1 MQLGGDPDDQALH
14 HYVSLFGSQLGC
26 ASGFAFAETIG
37 RLECSIIG
45 TASPE
50 PIGGRT
56 GHSLASVQFSC
67 FGVDGLLKG
76 AVSTGSNI
84 SEWDGPQGTFLSA
97 GESYRAPGGLA
108 VTQLMEGTGSVIMKD
123 GDLLAPKP
131 LEKRSSSLLRAHW
144 LHFQER
150 QANSSASQQVL
161 VGLISS

>member
-1 MQLGGDPDDQALH
+1 MTKRFITTFLCSALSS
-14 HYVSLFGSQLGC
+14 VG

-97 GESYRAPGGLA
+97 GGNYRAPGGLA
-108 VTQLMEGTGSVIMKD
+108 VTNSWKITGSVIMKD
-123 GDLLAPKP
+123 GEPVGAETSGKTIFKFASGTLAALSGKTVKFVSQPTGAGRFN
-131 LEKRSSSLLRAHW
+131 LELTD
-144 LHFQER
+144 
-150 QANSSASQQVL
+150 
-161 VGLISS
+161 